1 MGSMHRLAGFW
12 AALTMTTVA
21 LADPIIIA
29 HRGASGS
36 RPEHTLA
43 AYKLAIE
50 QGADFIE
57 PDLVMTKDDVLVIR
71 HENNITD
78 TTNVADHVEFADR
91 RTSKTIDGHAVVGW
105 FTEDFTLAELKT
117 LRARERLPQIR
128 PANMGWVDEEIA
140 TFDEAL
146 ALVRAT
152 KRRVGIYPETKH
164 PSYFA
169 AIGKPMERALINAL
183 ARAGYTKADDPV
195 FIQSFEVS
203 NLKALRGMTKL
214 RLVQLIEGETPP
226 YDQVEAGTGMTVAE
240 MVTPKGLKAIAGYA
254 DAIGPYKL
262 LIEPRD
268 AAGQALPPTSLVHD
282 AHAAGLLVHPWT
294 FRSENIFL
302 PAGDRVGEDQ
312 GAKGDAAA
320 EYRRFLGYGVDGL
333 FSDFPAEAVAA
344 RAAAD
349 DEGPSMIGRAGF
361 R

>member
-1 MGSMHRLAGFW
+1 MAAG
-12 AALTMTTVA
+12 AMAE
-21 LADPIIIA
+21 PIVIA

-43 AYKLAIE
+43 AYKLAIG

-57 PDLVMTKDDVLVIR
+57 PDLVMTKDNVLVIR
-71 HENNITD
+71 HENNISD
-78 TTNVADHVEFADR
+78 TTNVADHPEFADR
-91 RTSKTIDGHAVVGW
+91 RTSKMIDGHPVVGW
-105 FTEDFTLAELKT
+105 FTEDFTLTELKT

-128 PANMGWVDEEIA
+128 PANMGWMDEEIA
-140 TFDEAL
+140 TLDEAL
-146 ALVRAT
+146 ALIRAVD
-152 KRRVGIYPETKH
+152 RPVGIYPETKH

-169 AIGKPMERALINAL
+169 AIGKPMERALVDAL
-183 ARAGYTKADDPV
+183 ARAGFTEADDPV

-203 NLKALRGMTKL
+203 NLKALRGMTRL
-214 RLVQLIEGETPP
+214 RLVQLIDGEAPP
-226 YDQVEAGTGMTVAE
+226 YDQVAAGSGMTVAE
-240 MVTPKGLKAIAGYA
+240 MVSPKGLAAIAGYA

-268 AAGQALPPTSLVHD
+268 AAGQALPPTRLVHD

-312 GAKGDAAA
+312 GARGDAAA

-333 FSDFPAEAVAA
+333 FSDFPAEAAAA
-344 RAAAD
+344 RGAA
-349 DEGPSMIGRAGF
+349 GR
-361 R
+361 

>member
-1 MGSMHRLAGFW
+1 MHRLFVLL
-12 AALTMTTVA
+12 AALGMTTAA
-21 LADPIIIA
+21 LAEPIVIA

-43 AYKLAIE
+43 AYRLAIE

-78 TTNVADHVEFADR
+78 TTNIADHPEFADR

-128 PANMGWVDEEIA
+128 PANMGWLNEEIA
-140 TFDEAL
+140 TLDEAL
-146 ALVRAT
+146 ALVRAAG
-152 KRRVGIYPETKH
+152 RRVGIYPETKH

-169 AIGKPMERALINAL
+169 AIGKPMERPLVDAL
-183 ARAGYTKADDPV
+183 ARAGFTKADDPV

-203 NLKALRGMTKL
+203 NLKALREMTRL
-214 RLVQLIEGETPP
+214 RLVQLIDGEAPP
-226 YDQVEAGTGMTVAE
+226 YDQVEAGTGLTVAD
-240 MVTPKGLKAIAGYA
+240 MVSLKGLKAIAAYA
-254 DAIGPYKL
+254 DAIGPNKL

-268 AAGQALPPTSLVHD
+268 AAGQALPPTRLMHD
-282 AHAAGLLVHPWT
+282 AHVAGLLVHVWT

-302 PAGDRVGEDQ
+302 PAGDRIGEDQ
-312 GAKGDAAA
+312 GARGEAAS
-320 EYRRFLGYGVDGL
+320 EYRRFLGYGVDGV

-344 RAAAD
+344 RGAV
-349 DEGPSMIGRAGF
+349 GR
-361 R
+361 